1 MSQLELFSTP
11 DNKSKSK
18 KTGQKSLFDDLPDTP
33 KTRQTSEHSSV
44 DKTADKS
51 DMETPQDLNHPSVE
65 ELANEIHR
73 HNVLYNGGKT
83 EISDAQFDALT
94 QKLRNLEP
102 NHPVLSEL
110 TTPEVH
116 SNGKVVHETPML
128 SLEKAEK
135 GKEMEQIANWLKSF
149 TGDFIAT
156 PKIDGLACS
165 LRYDEQGRL
174 KVAATRG
181 NGTVGENITKNAL
194 YIQGVPHQIAQSGL
208 EIRGEVYMPLTA
220 FKAFDGEKR
229 SARNLAV
236 GGLKQ
241 KDATET
247 SRYGLCF
254 FAYDVQNLHILGD
267 DAPKTESQKYEL
279 LQKLGFTTVDVTPF
293 TRTIAENSE
302 NKTASMILA
311 EIQAYCDD
319 MELHRSEWNFDA
331 DGLVFK
337 VDDIK
342 QQNELGKTDH
352 HPKCA
357 IAYKFNCDTGKTIL
371 RSVEWQLAKGG
382 TITPVAHFDPIL
394 LAGAMVQRASLSN
407 AGQIRNFKTRN
418 PALSDAEFNDSSRA
432 EEDKFI
438 PQHLHIGAELLASRR
453 GDVIPHVE
461 YVIST
466 PENTLEVIIPDKC
479 PSCGAP
485 VVDDDVFLRCSDPDN
500 CPSTGQALIENYAKV
515 TGIMGLGEKIIESL
529 YDAGAISTPADLY
542 RLDLA
547 QIAQAVQDA
556 DDDSIDLTAKLPQKL
571 YDSIQNTRK
580 MDLATFIEALSI
592 PSIGKVTAKKLESH
606 YISIQELF
614 ERDMEYFV
622 KCLSSIDKEIKC
634 ETIENIKQ
642 LYHQLKIHS
651 DWDINTTIKNG
662 YSEEFKKTI
671 EKLLKTPKSKEK
683 TRTWAEE
690 KTEDDFVYKVL
701 IETDMTYRIIIR
713 NIKNMKLRE
722 DESIDS
728 FVMRCVMGSDDSN
741 VKPPVFNYFEQNF
754 KSIDDLMLTNPERI
768 KHHFYAENNKGEQSI
783 DSLNRYKLIHRVFE
797 KLTALPAILK
807 EFGYL
812 LDTKLFVH
820 FLFTNPEAQKDAMEL
835 IKNYQTIETL
845 HNATEKDIYLCLYQ
859 GKLKRK
865 TKVKRKIYHLLERK
879 RGQIDDLLQFVEVIP
894 VLRNDNMSFSGKSF
908 LFTGSL
914 QSMKREEAEARV
926 KALGGTIAGSVKK
939 DLSVLVATSQT
950 TTKWKKAEDLNQKG
964 SHIQLLTEDEFLKLL
979 EEAESSNSTES

>member
-11 DNKSKSK
+11 NNKSKPQ

-65 ELANEIHR
+65 ALANEIHR

-194 YIQGVPHQIAQSGL
+194 YIQGVPHQIAQPGL

-220 FKAFDGEKR
+220 FQAFDGEKR

-247 SRYGLCF
+247 ARYGLCF
-254 FAYDVQNLHILGD
+254 FAYDVLNLHMLGN

-279 LQKLGFTTVDVTPF
+279 LQNLGFTTVDVTPF
-293 TRTIAENSE
+293 TRTNAENSE

-311 EIQAYCDD
+311 EIQAYCDN

-337 VDDIK
+337 VDDIE
-342 QQNELGKTDH
+342 QQEELGKTDH

-357 IAYKFNCDTGKTIL
+357 IAYKFKCETGKTIL
-371 RSVEWQLAKGG
+371 RSVEWQLAKGS
-382 TITPVAHFDPIL
+382 TITPVAQFDPVL
-394 LAGAMVQRASLSN
+394 LAGAMVQRATLSN
-407 AGQIRNFKTRN
+407 VGQIRAFKTQK
-418 PALSDAEFNDSSRA
+418 PELSDAEFHDESRA
-432 EEDKFI
+432 EADKFDFK
-438 PQHLHIGAELLASRR
+438 HLHIGAELLISRR
-453 GDVIPHVE
+453 GDVIPHIE

-466 PENTLEVIIPDKC
+466 PENAQKVTIPPKC
-479 PSCGAP
+479 PSCGAS
-485 VVDDDVFLRCSDPDN
+485 VVDDDVFLRCTDPDN

-529 YDAGAISTPADLY
+529 YDAGLIRTPADLY
-542 RLDLA
+542 RLDVP
-547 QIAQAVQDA
+547 QIASVLSLTDA
-556 DDDSIDLTAKLPQKL
+556 GQYDEKAILPEKL
-571 YDSIQNTRK
+571 YDSIQNARNLT
-580 MDLATFIEALSI
+580 LADFLTALSI
-592 PSIGKVTAKKLESH
+592 PALGKVTSRSLADYYQTLDNLRKSSKKDLTNSLCKAEQKNDHKIVNTIFQGLEVRRN
-606 YISIQELF
+606 ELRKLL
-614 ERDMEYFV
+614 EEKIM
-622 KCLSSIDKEIKC
+622 LN
-634 ETIENIKQ
+634 IEHTNNIKIESSKNLIAQQKDVNELEITKFLQGIKKNLDVEIPSLGFGDIKLQSISNTMSLFDFFKSSEIDIINALNKEWIDSDGKTHKPATIVQASQIASALITQ
-642 LYHQLKIHS
+642 LSKFKNSIIPWLNEETACSLEKFDSETQSDLMGLSEILQCLTIPGLGNVRRTELVKHFKTLEQLSHS
-651 DWDINTTIKNG
+651 TVNEL
-662 YSEEFKKTI
+662 SEVLF
-671 EKLLKTPKSKEK
+671 PKKEK
-683 TRTWAEE
+683 EGRAAS
-690 KTEDDFVYKVL
+690 
-701 IETDMTYRIIIR
+701 IYRGIQNRR
-713 NIKNMKLRE
+713 NL
-722 DESIDS
+722 
-728 FVMRCVMGSDDSN
+728 
-741 VKPPVFNYFEQNF
+741 
-754 KSIDDLMLTNPERI
+754 
-768 KHHFYAENNKGEQSI
+768 
-783 DSLNRYKLIHRVFE
+783 
-797 KLTALPAILK
+797 
-807 EFGYL
+807 
-812 LDTKLFVH
+812 
-820 FLFTNPEAQKDAMEL
+820 
-835 IKNYQTIETL
+835 
-845 HNATEKDIYLCLYQ
+845 
-859 GKLKRK
+859 
-865 TKVKRKIYHLLERK
+865 
-879 RGQIDDLLQFVEVIP
+879 IDDLLQFVEIASAVQEADAP
-894 VLRNDNMSFSGKSF
+894 FSGKSF

-926 KALGGTIAGSVKK
+926 KALGGMIAGSVKK
-939 DLSVLVATSQT
+939 DLSVLVATSKT
-950 TTKWKKAEDLNQKG
+950 TTKWKKAEELNKKA
-964 SHIQLLTEDEFLKLL
+964 SKIQLLTEDEFLKLL
-979 EEAESSNSTES
+979 EEAESSNPTES